1 MRGLFRP
8 RPAEFIAAGILGI
21 QLTAILLL
29 LRPVSVWYL
38 RPVLAGIAILAI
50 LFPSIL
56 RTPATW
62 AGVMT
67 LLAAWVIREWPFG
80 DNHHYLFVY
89 WTLAIFLA
97 LCSQEP
103 DRFLA
108 KSARWLL
115 VGVFLWAT
123 LWKAILSPD
132 YMDGRFYRVRLLTDH
147 RFSELVQ
154 LVGGVSAEQME
165 SSRAYLEPPPYGRP
179 VSAPPVLVEPRSV
192 VGLARLL
199 TWMTVLIEGAVAL
212 AFLLPWGRWT
222 ESVRSVMLLF
232 FCLGAYAI
240 APVAS
245 FGAVLLAMGVV
256 QVPVGHRV
264 WRGAYVAAFLLLRF
278 YADVPWGRLLIG
290 LRSVVLA

>member
-1 MRGLFRP
+1 MRNLFHP
-8 RPAEFIAAGILGI
+8 WPAGSLPTGILGI

-38 RPVLAGIAILAI
+38 RPLLACIAILAI
-50 LFPSIL
+50 LLPSIL

-62 AGVMT
+62 AGVT
-67 LLAAWVIREWPFG
+67 ALLAAWVMREWPFG

-97 LCSQEP
+97 LCSREP
-103 DRFLA
+103 DRVLA
-108 KSARWLL
+108 RSARWLL
-115 VGVFLWAT
+115 VAVFLWAT
-123 LWKAILSPD
+123 LWKALLSPD

-165 SSRAYLEPPPYGRP
+165 GSLAYLEPPPYGRP
-179 VSAPPVLVEPRSV
+179 VSAPPGLVEPRSV
-192 VGLARLL
+192 VRLAKLL
-199 TWMTVLIEGAVAL
+199 TWMTVLLEGAVAF

-222 ESVRSVMLLF
+222 ESVRSVMLLC

-245 FGAVLLAMGVV
+245 FGALLLAMGVV
-256 QVPVGHRV
+256 QVPVGRRV
-264 WRGAYVAAFLLLRF
+264 WRAAYVAAFLLLRF

-290 LRSVVLA
+290 LRSVVSA